1 MKRII
6 LIALVLTSMISQ
18 AQLYERKDAFIEVR
32 ADVEIEAE
40 LVSHSLSVTLNENK
54 DRNSYSALSHRT
66 LSEQVN
72 KLLFHLDSIGV
83 KKADIS
89 EDKMHLSTSS
99 YYKNSKKIIVK
110 NLTDEQ
116 MLSINKFNK
125 DNTYVGDKKTL
136 YRAKD
141 TEESLIEKV
150 MGEANRKAKII
161 AKAINK
167 KVIDV
172 KYVVTSTYFEKEFEG
187 TYNSTYY
194 KNKYYVTVGFNIE

>member
-6 LIALVLTSMISQ
+6 LIALILTSMVSQ
-18 AQLYERKDAFIEVR
+18 AQQYERKGAFIEVR

-40 LVSHSLSVTLNENK
+40 VLSHSLSVTLNENK

-89 EDKMHLSTSS
+89 EDKMHLSTNS
-99 YYKNSKKIIVK
+99 YYKNSKKILVK

-116 MLSINKFNK
+116 VLSINKFNK
-125 DNTYVGDKKTL
+125 DNTYVGDKKTV
-136 YRAKD
+136 YRVRD
-141 TEESLIEKV
+141 TEEALIKRV
-150 MGEANRKAKII
+150 MESAKKKAKTI
-161 AKAINK
+161 AKVINK
-167 KVIDV
+167 KVADV

-187 TYNSTYY
+187 TYNSKYY